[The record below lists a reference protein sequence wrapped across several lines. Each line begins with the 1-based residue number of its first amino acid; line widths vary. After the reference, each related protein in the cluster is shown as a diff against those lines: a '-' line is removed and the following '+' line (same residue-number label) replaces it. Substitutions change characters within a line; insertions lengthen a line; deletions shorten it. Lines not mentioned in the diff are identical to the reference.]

1 MSVVGIG
8 NDIIDISRIENMA
21 DAAKNKLAIRVL
33 TGREY
38 EHYLSIKNADRYLA
52 KRWAGKEAAAKS
64 LGTGIASGV
73 SFQNF
78 DIVSMPSG
86 QPTLVISGKA
96 LEIAKQLGAQSF
108 HISMSD
114 EKQYATAFVVLS
126 K

>member
-114 EKQYATAFVVLS
+114 EKQYATAFVVVS